1 MILTYIFA
9 IAIMIHWLLAVS
21 DGHFWQP
28 AEFKNV
34 VNPDFENLKHL
45 QNLGFF
51 FLISDCM
58 TPYLIYMIFWQKWG
72 GESERI
78 HL

>member
-45 QNLGFF
+45 QNLGHFSLTAGF
-51 FLISDCM
+51 MSNSRFIDADVRTTS
-58 TPYLIYMIFWQKWG
+58 TI
-72 GESERI
+72 
-78 HL
+78 

>member
-1 MILTYIFA
+1 
-9 IAIMIHWLLAVS
+9 MIHWLLAVS

-51 FLISDCM
+51 FLISDSM
-58 TPYLIYMIFWQKWG
+58 TPYLIYDILTKMGWG
-72 GESERI
+72 VRKNPPVTMEPMTTK
-78 HL
+78 LVP